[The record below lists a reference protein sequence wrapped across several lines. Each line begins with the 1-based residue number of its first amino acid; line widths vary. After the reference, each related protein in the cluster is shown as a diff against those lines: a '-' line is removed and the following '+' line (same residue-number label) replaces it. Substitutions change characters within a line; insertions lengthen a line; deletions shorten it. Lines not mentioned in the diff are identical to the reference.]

1 MGRRGR
7 SRARLLIP
15 ALALVGLAA
24 VVAAAVVVRSEPSWY
39 LRLRYPL
46 EYEAIVTGHARNYR
60 LEPALLAAVIYHE
73 SKFDARAESSSGA
86 IGLMQL
92 TPATA
97 KGIALRTGGS
107 RFELSDLYDP
117 EINVRYG
124 SWYLR
129 HLLERYD
136 GDLRLAL
143 AAYNGGQGNVDRGV
157 LFAETREY
165 VKSVLATRKRY
176 RKAYPQLRQQ
186 DT

>member
-7 SRARLLIP
+7 SLALLLIP
-15 ALALVGLAA
+15 VLA
-24 VVAAAVVVRSEPSWY
+24 AAAVAVVETEPGWY

-46 EYEAIVTGHARNYR
+46 EYEQILKGHARNYR
-60 LEPALLAAVIYHE
+60 LEPALLAAVIYQE
-73 SKFDARAESSSGA
+73 SKFDADAESRSGA

-92 TPATA
+92 TPETA
-97 KGIALRTGGS
+97 QGIALRTGGS
-107 RFELSDLYDP
+107 RFELDDLYDP
-117 EINVRYG
+117 ELNVRYG

-136 GDLRLAL
+136 GDLRKAL

-157 LFAETREY
+157 VFAETREY
-165 VKSVLATRKRY
+165 VKSVIATRERY
-176 RKAYPQLRQQ
+176 RKAYPDLRQV

>member
-7 SRARLLIP
+7 SHARLLIP
-15 ALALVGLAA
+15 ALALVALAA
-24 VVAAAVVVRSEPSWY
+24 VAAAAVGRNEPAWY

-46 EYEAIVTGHARNYR
+46 EYRAIVTGHARNYR

-73 SKFDARAESSSGA
+73 SKFDPRAESSSGA

-97 KGIALRTGGS
+97 KGIAQRTGGS
-107 RFELSDLYDP
+107 RFQLSDLYDP
-117 EINVRYG
+117 ELNVRYG

-129 HLLERYD
+129 HLLDRYD

-165 VKSVLATRKRY
+165 VKSVIATRERY
-176 RKAYPQLRQQ
+176 RKAYPALRQP